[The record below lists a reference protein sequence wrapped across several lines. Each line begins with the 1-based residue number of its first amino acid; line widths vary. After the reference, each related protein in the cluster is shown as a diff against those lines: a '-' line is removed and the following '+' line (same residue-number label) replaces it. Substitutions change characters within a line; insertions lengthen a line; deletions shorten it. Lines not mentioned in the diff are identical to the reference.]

1 MSDEKK
7 NVRTILDW
15 KTGVPL
21 QLTLNADNTQLLGML
36 VKNNGAPVQKN
47 PNANPAAEADGE
59 GSTFKPPYGQTTF
72 GIDATGTDSYDVF
85 TIAWPTKAQTENG
98 AKPAVAVNRLP
109 ADLIKNG
116 FASKPRSL
124 MNSDELEAKNLEEIE
139 GAMNNINSLVGLE
152 TVKDKLRKQI
162 ATTQFAK
169 LREEVLGADVKKP
182 SLHMVFT
189 GDPGTGKTTVAR
201 EYAKVLHAMGLIEK
215 PEVMEVG
222 RKDLVGAVIGETEK
236 KTDAVIEEA
245 KGGVLFIDE
254 AYSLVVNGS
263 HNDFGKV
270 AINQIVAEMENNRES
285 LVVIVA
291 GYPEPMK
298 QFINSNEGLKSRFLN
313 YIEFKN
319 YDKEEIGQIMD
330 LMADDMH
337 VELTTEA
344 REEAL
349 NLIENERNKSQAS
362 FGNGRTVRNM
372 LDLAF
377 ENAALRV
384 MEGRDQ
390 KALKKMDKEDLVELV
405 KNINV
410 DDIKSVQ
417 LDGISSKHG
426 GTIGF
431 REENI
436 ADYDDDSDK
445 QPEQNKNNASAQDN
459 TALKTSFG
467 DSAPRRTPSNDD
479 APNGKSIFSQKPADE
494 LRANLSKGRYSFKS

>member
-1 MSDEKK
+1 MSDQKQ
-7 NVRTILDW
+7 NVRIILDW

-21 QLTLNADNTQLLGML
+21 HLTLNEDNTKLLSML
-36 VKNNGAPVQKN
+36 VKNNGEPVQKS
-47 PNANPAAEADGE
+47 PNAKPAMGADGE
-59 GSTFKPPYGQTTF
+59 DSGFTPPYGQTTF
-72 GIDATGTDSYDVF
+72 GIDATGTDSFDVF
-85 TIAWPTKAQTENG
+85 TITWPTKTQFENG
-98 AKPAVAVNRLP
+98 EKPAVAVNNLP
-109 ADLIKNG
+109 ADLIKAG

-139 GAMNNINSLVGLE
+139 GAMNNINSLIGLD

-236 KTDAVIEEA
+236 KTNEVIENA

-254 AYSLVVNGS
+254 AYSLVVNGAG
-263 HNDFGKV
+263 NDFGKV
-270 AINQIVAEMENNRES
+270 AINQIVAEMENNRDN

-291 GYPEPMK
+291 GYPEPMA

-319 YDKEEIGQIMD
+319 YDKQEIGQIMD
-330 LMADDMH
+330 LMASDMH
-337 VELTTEA
+337 VELSPDA

-349 NLIENERNKSQAS
+349 NLIENERNKSKAS

-377 ENAALRV
+377 ENAALRI

-390 KALKKMDKEDLVELV
+390 KELKKMDKEDLMDLV
-405 KNINV
+405 KRIQI
-410 DDIKSVQ
+410 DDIKNVK
-417 LDGISSKHG
+417 LDGISSKNG
-426 GTIGF
+426 GKIGF
-431 REENI
+431 GKENLESV
-436 ADYDDDSDK
+436 DNKDDEQPK
-445 QPEQNKNNASAQDN
+445 QKQSNLSTQEN
-459 TALKTSFG
+459 TKLQASFG

-479 APNGKSIFSQKPADE
+479 TPKGKTIFSHKPAED
-494 LRANLSKGRYSFKS
+494 LRHSLNKRSPGR